1 MDEKYKLIGLVLFF
15 IGIYFMPA
23 GSETFKQAVLGG
35 VFMLND
41 YAQKHVLTCLVPA
54 FFIAG
59 GIAVFVRKEL
69 VLKYLGGKA
78 NKALA
83 YAIASVSGAI
93 LAVCSCTIMPI
104 FAGIHKRGA
113 GLGPATTFLYSGPAI
128 NVAAIFLTGSVL
140 GAKIGLARAIA
151 AVVLSVLIGVTMAAI
166 FREKSQEGN
175 LVAGESGFDL
185 SKTTTALFFGSMV
198 MVLIVNG
205 LQIEQGIKYALMAFF
220 ALVTAVTVL
229 AKFKA
234 DERREWLSEV
244 WSFTKL
250 LTPYLFAGVFIAGF
264 IGPYLPRELVEG
276 LVGQNTVAGNL
287 TASIF
292 GAFMYFSTLTEV
304 PIIQAF
310 MTKGMHQ
317 GPVLALL
324 LSGPSLSL
332 PSMLM
337 IRSVLGTKKTAVYT
351 LLVIVYSAVAGL
363 IFGSM

>member
-1 MDEKYKLIGLVLFF
+1 MEEKYKIVGLILFF
-15 IGIYFMPA
+15 LGIYLMPA

-69 VLKYLGGKA
+69 ILKYLGGKA
-78 NKALA
+78 NKVLA

-93 LAVCSCTIMPI
+93 LAVCSCTIIPI

-113 GLGPATTFLYSGPAI
+113 GLGPATTFLFSGPAI

-140 GAKIGLARAIA
+140 GAKIGLARAVT
-151 AVVLSVLIGVTMAAI
+151 AVVLSVLIGITMAAI
-166 FREKSQEGN
+166 FREKSQEGD

-205 LQIEQGIKYALMAFF
+205 LQIESSIKYALMAFF

-229 AKFKA
+229 IKFKA
-234 DERREWLSEV
+234 EERREWLSEV

-250 LTPYLFAGVFIAGF
+250 LTPYLFVGVFIAGF

-276 LVGQNTVAGNL
+276 LVGQNTVTGNL
-287 TASIF
+287 AASIF

-304 PIIQAF
+304 PILQAF
-310 MTKGMHQ
+310 MAKGMHQ
-317 GPVLALL
+317 GPALALL

-337 IRSVLGTKKTAVYT
+337 IKSVLGTKKTTVYV
-351 LLVIVYSAVAGL
+351 LLVIVYSTIAGL
-363 IFGSM
+363 IFGGM